1 MDWYRVYHGMPQD
14 AKLKVVAHRAKQP
27 MANVLAVWVCL
38 LDAASQNDPRGNVA
52 IDAEQIAVMQDLQ
65 VDDVAR
71 IIHAFHEKNLLT
83 PENRLSAWDKR
94 QYASPAERVRKHR
107 NRKKHDVTPGN
118 ANATLSNGAKHEET
132 QNMTDTDTDYRTDL
146 EKDSN
151 AENRAREEKKARANE
166 KHGICSDETLKQ
178 LLEIWNAEVQ
188 SKLTRGH
195 NAVLT
200 PQRKASLCRR
210 WSEDFQQDINAW
222 KHYCEII
229 GESDFCLGRIKG
241 KGWTIDLSW
250 AIESSEHVAKILE
263 GGFSGGNHPS
273 KPPACEV
280 PALQHAWETVLL
292 SFQQKHGKP
301 AYRSWLGNTAI
312 ASLEP
317 HDDSAV
323 VTLRCPSRFARDWIA
338 QRYLFDLKRWFGEA
352 TKHDARVTGIEL
364 IAEK

>member
-1 MDWYRVYHGMPQD
+1 MDWYRAYHGMPQD
-14 AKLKVVAHRAKQP
+14 PKLKVAAHRAKQP

-71 IIHAFHEKNLLT
+71 IIHAFYEKNLIT

-94 QYASPAERVRKHR
+94 QYASSAERVRKHR
-107 NRKKHDVTPGN
+107 EKMKHGVTPGN
-118 ANATLSNGAKHEET
+118 ANVTLSNDTKLEVTEKT
-132 QNMTDTDTDYRTDL
+132 TDTEYRT
-146 EKDSN
+146 ESETDSDKK
-151 AENRAREEKKARANE
+151 NRAREAKNARGKE
-166 KHGICSDETLKQ
+166 DHGVCSDETLERM
-178 LLEIWNAEVQ
+178 LEVWNAEVQ

-195 NAVLT
+195 QAVLT
-200 PQRKASLCRR
+200 PQRKQWLCKR
-210 WSEDFQQDINAW
+210 WSEDFGQDIRAW

-229 GESDFCLGRIKG
+229 GGSDFCLGRIKG

-273 KPPACEV
+273 KPSACEV
-280 PALQHAWETVLL
+280 PALQQAWEAVLQA
-292 SFQQKHGKP
+292 FQQKHGKP
-301 AYRSWLGNTAI
+301 ACRSWLGNTAVARI
-312 ASLEP
+312 QRHGS
-317 HDDSAV
+317 DGAV
-323 VTLRCPSRFARDWIA
+323 VALRCPSRFARDWIA
-338 QRYLFDLKRWFGEA
+338 QRYLPDLKRWFGEA
-352 TKHDARVTGIEL
+352 TKNDARVTGIEL